1 MASSISPTL
10 HLPLHV
16 NTSGFAFDASGLDG
30 AGIGGGG
37 GAASVGAGAAASTT
51 FCVDT
56 QVLRDNLEKERY
68 KRKHCIK
75 QIHELQVGF
84 CLEVFCFLFLLRI
97 VERELIGFFLLAI
110 RLHL

>member
-1 MASSISPTL
+1 MASSISPNL

-16 NTSGFAFDASGLDG
+16 NTSSFVFDTSGLDG
-30 AGIGGGG
+30 AGLGGGGG
-37 GAASVGAGAAASTT
+37 GAASVGAGNAASTT

-75 QIHELQVGF
+75 QIHELQVT
-84 CLEVFCFLFLLRI
+84 CPS
-97 VERELIGFFLLAI
+97 
-110 RLHL
+110 